1 MNKIRKTY
9 AVTGLMEWQCRIS
22 NGKAHLNIL
31 FTGGTL
37 TGFGQ
42 TPALYT
48 TDNPIF
54 QRIIEGSGYFKNGRI
69 TLYRET
75 DLEEEDPCYQ
85 LGVSGEKPGVVEED
99 EDKDIPKSTDGEG
112 ASKEAETPGGEEAD
126 LQGEE
131 NPKDGGAKAVEVS
144 GLDDAKDYLVE
155 HCGIVASK
163 LRSKKAILEAAAAA
177 GIAFEGDI

>member
-85 LGVSGEKPGVVEED
+85 LGAIGEKPEVVEENGH
-99 EDKDIPKSTDGEG
+99 K
-112 ASKEAETPGGEEAD
+112 ETPVVTGGENSETPSE
-126 LQGEE
+126 GNSET
-131 NPKDGGAKAVEVS
+131 VEVS
-144 GLDDAKDYLVE
+144 SLDDAKEYLIGHLGMKSSE
-155 HCGIVASK
+155 

-177 GIAFEGDI
+177 GIAFKGDI